1 MRATLGVL
9 LSILLVVLTACV
21 IVSAGQ
27 QAPSAQNSP
36 TIKANVNEVLIPVVV
51 RDEQGHGVGGLTRED
66 FRVFDDGKPQA
77 INGFMVIRRSP
88 DEPGKSASSSSSGD
102 GVAVVPGA
110 TSPAQRFVV
119 FLFDD
124 LNLSSSDLSQ
134 AQTAVSK
141 VLDTALVSADMA
153 AVLTSSGTNSGLT
166 RDRGQLRTAI
176 MKLKV
181 NNLYHQDAHSC
192 PSVDYYQGQLILNGD
207 TTALQAATEN
217 TITCAKLDPLDPN
230 VRAVAARMAQQA
242 AQSAVAVGEQDYRTN
257 LDFLRVVIGKMG
269 TLSGQRIL
277 ILVSPGFLAPS
288 SEAMALKSQVLDLAA
303 RGNVTIN
310 AIDTRRVYATNLDAT
325 REGGGSPLDAR
336 QQAQYLDLS
345 TTSNENVMA
354 ELTDGT
360 GGTFFHHNNN
370 LEDGFTRLIS
380 GPTYLY
386 LLAFSP
392 EDMKSNGAYHRLKV
406 EVNRAHVTLQARR
419 GYFAVKPKT
428 NE

>member
-9 LSILLVVLTACV
+9 LSILVVVLTACV
-21 IVSAGQ
+21 IVSAQQ

-36 TIKANVNEVLIPVVV
+36 TIKTNVNEVLVPVVV
-51 RDEQGHGVGGLTRED
+51 RDEQGHSVAGLTRED

-88 DEPGKSASSSSSGD
+88 EEPGKSASSSSSAD
-102 GVAVVPGA
+102 GAAVVPGP
-110 TSPAQRFVV
+110 TPPAKRFVV

-124 LNLSSSDLSQ
+124 LNLSSSDLSR
-134 AQTAVSK
+134 AQTAASK
-141 VLDTALVSADMA
+141 VLDGALRSTDMA
-153 AVLTSSGTNSGLT
+153 SVLTSSGTNSGLT
-166 RDRGQLRTAI
+166 QDRGQVRKAI
-176 MKLKV
+176 MNLKV
-181 NNLYHQDAHSC
+181 NKLYHQDAHGC
-192 PSVDYYQGQLILNGD
+192 PTVDYYQGQLILNGD

-217 TITCAKLDPLDPN
+217 TITCANLDPKMM
-230 VRAVAARMAQQA
+230 AVAARMAQQA

-257 LDFLRVVIGKMG
+257 LDFLRVIISKMG
-269 TLSGQRIL
+269 ALPGQRIL
-277 ILVSPGFLAPS
+277 ILVSPGFLTPS

-310 AIDTRRVYATNLDAT
+310 AIDTRGVYATNLDAT
-325 REGGGSPLDAR
+325 REGGGSPVDAR
-336 QQAQYLDLS
+336 QQAQYSDLS
-345 TTSNENVMA
+345 MTSNENVMA

-360 GGTFFHHNNN
+360 GGTFFHHDNN
-370 LEDGFTRLIS
+370 LEEGFSRLIS

-392 EDMKSNGAYHRLKV
+392 ADMESNGAYHRLKV
-406 EVNRAHVTLQARR
+406 EVNRVHVTLQARR
-419 GYFAVKPKT
+419 GYFTLKPKE

>member
-21 IVSAGQ
+21 IVSARQ

-51 RDEQGHGVGGLTRED
+51 RDEQGHSVGGLTRED

-102 GVAVVPGA
+102 GAAVVPGA

-207 TTALQAATEN
+207 GAALQAATEN
-217 TITCAKLDPLDPN
+217 AITCANLDPKM
-230 VRAVAARMAQQA
+230 RAVAARMAQQA

-269 TLSGQRIL
+269 TLPGQRIL
-277 ILVSPGFLAPS
+277 ILVSPGFLTPS

-310 AIDTRRVYATNLDAT
+310 AIDTRGVYATNLDAT

-360 GGTFFHHNNN
+360 GGTFFHHNNS

-386 LLAFSP
+386 LLAVSP
-392 EDMKSNGAYHRLKV
+392 EDMKSNGAYHRLTV

-419 GYFAVKPKT
+419 GYFALKPKT